1 MSSDKP
7 DRPGIKIVPWS
18 WGEPDARASSTQ
30 TKFLLDDEVA
40 VLADEY
46 NHGYPST
53 RDTRNEGFERSDMPL
68 MTWASFWSRRM
79 YTMPWRQDSPSLV
92 TLLWTAIIQAIQEAT
107 GSPLSTLS
115 PQMRKR
121 LHKASRMRLHYPK
134 LLLFDSNMA
143 RWMSPPPFLPPLLP
157 LPLPLLPLLLPLPS
171 FYNPQSSISHFY
183 CDILT

>member
-53 RDTRNEGFERSDMPL
+53 RDTRNEGLERYIRYATYDLGVFLIAKDVHDAMTTRQSITGYLVMNSDYTGDSGSHWISVVYTITPNEKE
-68 MTWASFWSRRM
+68 TAQGISYASALSQV
-79 YTMPWRQDSPSLV
+79 TPVRQ
-92 TLLWTAIIQAIQEAT
+92 QH
-107 GSPLSTLS
+107 GSMNESSSFSSSSSSSSTS
-115 PQMRKR
+115 T
-121 LHKASRMRLHYPK
+121 SSSSSSSSK
-134 LLLFDSNMA
+134 LL
-143 RWMSPPPFLPPLLP
+143 
-157 LPLPLLPLLLPLPS
+157 
-171 FYNPQSSISHFY
+171 
-183 CDILT
+183 